1 MEYVVMSL
9 EEAKKIAKKDAIVLV
24 AKQDLENTDCNIG
37 FNSKKFGECINILE
51 EGSTIAK
58 VCDDFVNQL
67 RVFSEYQKDVINYEP
82 RGSLNIILVGKN

>member
-1 MEYVVMSL
+1 MEYIVMSL
-9 EEAKKIAKKDAIVLV
+9 EEAKKVAKKDAIVLV

-37 FNSKKFGECINILE
+37 FNPKKFGECISVLE

-67 RVFSEYQKDVINYEP
+67 RIFSEYQKDVINYEP